1 MIIVHKYGGS
11 SLADLDR
18 IKKIASHI
26 SKLSDAGEQIVV
38 VASAMGKTTNNL
50 IEMAKKISKTPNI
63 RELDTLMATGEQQTV
78 ALLSMALNELG
89 KDSISLTGPQAGI
102 TTVGHHT
109 KSRIKS
115 VDPKIIRSHL
125 NSGKIVIVAG
135 FQGMN
140 QDGDITTLGRG
151 GSDTSAVAL
160 AASLGAQCEIYTDVD
175 GIYGIDP
182 RVYPKAKKIQ
192 NISYEEMMEMAN
204 LGAGVMET
212 RAVELGKK
220 YNVPIYVGESLRDHD
235 GTLILNQSEIME
247 DKPITGITLNEDIFM
262 VNIQHLPYS
271 ENLVANIFNTLGK
284 YELNIDMISQNI
296 TTSGTLDLSFSC
308 FKREESLLRKAIDEL
323 NGKSQE
329 ISIEIKPDLIM
340 LSLVGIGMVS
350 YSGVAAKVFN
360 TLAAHKIPFY
370 HITTSEIS
378 ISCTIS
384 KEHKTIAIQMLA
396 KEFDL

>member
-26 SKLSDAGEQIVV
+26 SKLSDEGKQIVV

-102 TTVGHHT
+102 TTIGHHT

-115 VDPKIIRSHL
+115 IDPKIIRSHL
-125 NSGKIVIVAG
+125 NHGKIVIVAG
-135 FQGMN
+135 FQGVN
-140 QDGDITTLGRG
+140 QEGDITTLGRG

-175 GIYGIDP
+175 GIYAIDP

-204 LGAGVMET
+204 LGAGIMET

-308 FKREESLLRKAIDEL
+308 FKREEPLLRKAIDEL
-323 NGKSQE
+323 KNKSQE

-384 KEHKTIAIQMLA
+384 KEHKNIAIQMLA

>member
-140 QDGDITTLGRG
+140 QEGDITTLGRG

-323 NGKSQE
+323 NEKSQE

>member
-140 QDGDITTLGRG
+140 QEGDITTLGRG

-323 NGKSQE
+323 NEKSQE

-384 KEHKTIAIQMLA
+384 KEHKNIAIQMLA

>member
-140 QDGDITTLGRG
+140 QEGDITTLGRG

-271 ENLVANIFNTLGK
+271 ENLVADIFNTLGK

-323 NGKSQE
+323 NNESQE
-329 ISIEIKPDLIM
+329 ISIEIKSDLIM

-384 KEHKTIAIQMLA
+384 KEHKNIAIQMLA

>member
-26 SKLSDAGEQIVV
+26 SKLSDAGEKIVV

-50 IEMAKKISKTPNI
+50 IKMAKKISKTPNI

-89 KDSISLTGPQAGI
+89 KDSISLTGHQAGI

-115 VDPKIIRSHL
+115 IDPKIISSHL
-125 NSGKIVIVAG
+125 NCGKIVIVAG

-140 QDGDITTLGRG
+140 QEGDITTLGRG

-175 GIYGIDP
+175 GIYSIDP
-182 RVYPKAKKIQ
+182 RVYPEAKKIQ

-308 FKREESLLRKAIDEL
+308 FKREEPLLRKAIDEL
-323 NGKSQE
+323 NKQSHE

-350 YSGVAAKVFN
+350 HSGVAAKVFN

-384 KEHKTIAIQMLA
+384 KEHKNIAIQMLA
-396 KEFDL
+396 KEFNL

>member
-125 NSGKIVIVAG
+125 NSGKIVIAAG

-140 QDGDITTLGRG
+140 QEGDITTLGRG

-271 ENLVANIFNTLGK
+271 ENLVANIFNTLSK

-323 NGKSQE
+323 NEKSQE

-340 LSLVGIGMVS
+340 LSLIGIGMVS

-360 TLAAHKIPFY
+360 TLATHKIPFY

>member
-1 MIIVHKYGGS
+1 MIVVQKYGGS
-11 SLADLDR
+11 SLADLDK

-26 SKLSDAGEQIVV
+26 SKLNDAGEQIVV
-38 VASAMGKTTNNL
+38 VASAMGKTTNKL
-50 IEMAKKISKTPNI
+50 IEMAKEISKTPNI

-78 ALLSMALNELG
+78 ALLSMALNALG
-89 KDSISLTGPQAGI
+89 KKSISLTGSQAGI
-102 TTVGHHT
+102 TTIGHHT
-109 KSRIKS
+109 KSKIKS
-115 VDPKIIRSHL
+115 IDPKTIISHL
-125 NSGKIVIVAG
+125 NRGKIVIVAG

-140 QDGDITTLGRG
+140 KKGDITTLGRG

-160 AASLGAQCEIYTDVD
+160 AASLGAKCEIYTDVD
-175 GIYGIDP
+175 GIYSIDP

-192 NISYEEMMEMAN
+192 KISYEEMMEMAN
-204 LGAGVMET
+204 LGAGIMET

-235 GTLILNQSEIME
+235 GTLILDESEIME

-284 YELNIDMISQNI
+284 YELNVDMISQNI
-296 TTSGTLDLSFSC
+296 TTLGTLDLSFSC
-308 FKREESLLRKAIDEL
+308 FKREESLLKQAIDEL
-323 NGKSQE
+323 QKKFSE
-329 ISIEIKPDLIM
+329 ISIEIKSDLIM
-340 LSLVGIGMVS
+340 ISLVGIGMVS
-350 YSGVAAKVFN
+350 HSGVAAKVFN
-360 TLAAHKIPFY
+360 TLAANKIPFY

-384 KEHKTIAIQMLA
+384 KDHKKIATQMLS
-396 KEFDL
+396 KEFNL

>member
-50 IEMAKKISKTPNI
+50 IEMAKKISETPNI

-140 QDGDITTLGRG
+140 QEGDITTLGRG

-323 NGKSQE
+323 NEKSQE